1 MQHNLQPG
9 LAAETGLEIPRNT
22 RMQVTG
28 KNPIP
33 LGDSQYFKLQRMSSQ
48 QAVRP
53 VQTTTTKFPF
63 AKLFPFILPQLDKDR
78 AMQLEALYEKLK
90 KNEIARDQFV
100 RMMGGLV
107 GNEMLKLAAAKL
119 SAQPGV
125 HRSEIQVQISIPK
138 DHTGRVV
145 GLPIEPQTV
154 NLLHQKSSAEE
165 NKSSHLS
172 KESEENKSSPSLSVP
187 VHPYKERNAPIT
199 RDTGRSVSIQLSSQ
213 MTSSPAAMNGSS
225 LTKKPYFGQN
235 KPLEMPDTS
244 LQPLSKKQKISGP
257 IEDLS
262 IEELN
267 DVTAVSGVNLREE
280 AEQLLPRPRED
291 SQVSEGSLRAVREE
305 KEKLLLEK
313 VPLQKKLAEIMA
325 KCGMK
330 NVSKDVERCL
340 SLRVDVEKHNRKIVI
355 TSDIHQHLMILNR
368 RAKEE
373 LEKKEAE
380 AEKQRKLSEPESN
393 SGLDG
398 KKEKDESRGKSRKVN
413 KQEDDKMR
421 TTAAN
426 FAARAAVGGDDLL
439 SKWQLMA
446 EQAQQRREGVSQFSG
461 KSSLTFGRIT
471 ADSRGSERGHA
482 SLIASGAVRK
492 QGKNQTAA
500 PQQGVSRSISIKDVI
515 SVLEREPQMSKSTL
529 MYKLYN
535 RTPSNPARDS

>member
-1 MQHNLQPG
+1 ML
-9 LAAETGLEIPRNT
+9 
-22 RMQVTG
+22 
-28 KNPIP
+28 
-33 LGDSQYFKLQRMSSQ
+33 
-48 QAVRP
+48 
-53 VQTTTTKFPF
+53 VQ
-63 AKLFPFILPQLDKDR
+63 
-78 AMQLEALYEKLK
+78 
-90 KNEIARDQFV
+90 
-100 RMMGGLV
+100 
-107 GNEMLKLAAAKL
+107 
-119 SAQPGV
+119 
-125 HRSEIQVQISIPK
+125 
-138 DHTGRVV
+138 
-145 GLPIEPQTV
+145 
-154 NLLHQKSSAEE
+154 
-165 NKSSHLS
+165 
-172 KESEENKSSPSLSVP
+172 
-187 VHPYKERNAPIT
+187 
-199 RDTGRSVSIQLSSQ
+199 
-213 MTSSPAAMNGSS
+213 
-225 LTKKPYFGQN
+225 
-235 KPLEMPDTS
+235 
-244 LQPLSKKQKISGP
+244 
-257 IEDLS
+257 
-262 IEELN
+262 
-267 DVTAVSGVNLREE
+267 
-280 AEQLLPRPRED
+280 
-291 SQVSEGSLRAVREE
+291 
-305 KEKLLLEK
+305 
-313 VPLQKKLAEIMA
+313 
-325 KCGMK
+325 
-330 NVSKDVERCL
+330 
-340 SLRVDVEKHNRKIVI
+340 RVDVEKHNRKIVI